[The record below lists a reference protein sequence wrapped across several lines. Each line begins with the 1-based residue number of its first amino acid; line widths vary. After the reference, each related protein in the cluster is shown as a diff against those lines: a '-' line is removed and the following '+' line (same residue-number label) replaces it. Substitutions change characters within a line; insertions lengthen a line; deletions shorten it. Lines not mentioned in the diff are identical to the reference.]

1 MNMFGVE
8 SWGSLFSSAVG
19 VLYLGVVITTIVVV
33 ILDNRNPVK
42 TLSWVLVL
50 SFLPMVGLVLY
61 FFFGR
66 DTRKEKLI
74 GKKGF
79 ARLTRRPMAEYQQQ
93 QALVVQE
100 NQHAVMQ
107 YFRNVNDS
115 LPFDGNDVAFYTSG
129 ETMIEALL
137 EAIAGAKHHIHIQ
150 FYIFEADE
158 VGKKVCEALMKKAR
172 EGVEVRFLYDDV
184 GSWKLPNEWVEEL
197 RGAGIETRAFL
208 KVRFPRFTGKVNY
221 RNHRKVVVVDG
232 RIGFVGGMNIAS
244 RYLKGVKW
252 GIWKDLH
259 MKIEGKGVYGLQT
272 SFLTDWYAADRSLIT
287 SSAYFPEM
295 ESKGSVMLQVA
306 TSDPIGEWRDIMQGL
321 LLMITSSKRYLYIQT
336 PYLLPN
342 EPVLLALKTV
352 ALAGV
357 DVRIMIPSRADSV
370 ITHLGSLSYLSE
382 LMEAGVKIYLYEKG
396 FLHAKMLVSD
406 DFLSTVGSTNIDF
419 RSFEHNFEVNAFL
432 YGREPA
438 LVLKELFLR
447 DQRDAS
453 LLHPKS
459 WDKRPWYQKVLE
471 SVIRLF
477 APLL

>member
-1 MNMFGVE
+1 
-8 SWGSLFSSAVG
+8 
-19 VLYLGVVITTIVVV
+19 
-33 ILDNRNPVK
+33 
-42 TLSWVLVL
+42 
-50 SFLPMVGLVLY
+50 
-61 FFFGR
+61 
-66 DTRKEKLI
+66 
-74 GKKGF
+74 
-79 ARLTRRPMAEYQQQ
+79 
-93 QALVVQE
+93 
-100 NQHAVMQ
+100 
-107 YFRNVNDS
+107 
-115 LPFDGNDVAFYTSG
+115 
-129 ETMIEALL
+129 
-137 EAIAGAKHHIHIQ
+137 
-150 FYIFEADE
+150 
-158 VGKKVCEALMKKAR
+158 
-172 EGVEVRFLYDDV
+172 
-184 GSWKLPNEWVEEL
+184 
-197 RGAGIETRAFL
+197 
-208 KVRFPRFTGKVNY
+208 
-221 RNHRKVVVVDG
+221 
-232 RIGFVGGMNIAS
+232 
-244 RYLKGVKW
+244 
-252 GIWKDLH
+252 
-259 MKIEGKGVYGLQT
+259 
-272 SFLTDWYAADRSLIT
+272 
-287 SSAYFPEM
+287 
-295 ESKGSVMLQVA
+295 
-306 TSDPIGEWRDIMQGL
+306 
-321 LLMITSSKRYLYIQT
+321 MITSSKRYLYIQT

-459 WDKRPWYQKVLE
+459 WNKRPWYQKVLE